1 MFVDSWKKI
10 CKDSCEMIKISFT
23 QSSFKTVST
32 WRIIPFSKWLITKVS
47 FVPWLGLLLYLSKW
61 PFYDFIN
68 GGDPKCL
75 LSGMILHVLPVNYKL
90 RTKNFEICRE
100 SVWEV
105 IFLMHLFKATFYG
118 EFHGSFYY
126 YKPKQCTII
135 REIPQNHHRFILFDP
150 PKKKGS
156 LMTTEFHGEFSS
168 PKNPSSSTIAAPK
181 IWRPTRPSTNKHL
194 NVDDVSGPWK
204 SWDFLFGLGQ
214 SWDYINGKFQ
224 PWINMHIIPIWVFH
238 CHVSFQGC
246 TGFFW
251 RNFTRRN
258 IS

>member
-1 MFVDSWKKI
+1 MKTGGENQTNWGRWNNFPGSLLLRWCFVSGVHKKNTGQILFVDSWKKI
-10 CKDSCEMIKISFT
+10 CKDSCKMIKISFT

-32 WRIIPFSKWLITKVS
+32 WRWLITKVS

-75 LSGMILHVLPVNYKL
+75 LSGMILQVLPVNYKL

-150 PKKKGS
+150 PKKGS
-156 LMTTEFHGEFSS
+156 LMTPEFHGEFSS
-168 PKNPSSSTIAAPK
+168 QKIPAVLQLQHPKFGDQQGHQLISILMSMMCRDHGNLGISFLDWVNLGTI
-181 IWRPTRPSTNKHL
+181 
-194 NVDDVSGPWK
+194 
-204 SWDFLFGLGQ
+204 
-214 SWDYINGKFQ
+214 
-224 PWINMHIIPIWVFH
+224 
-238 CHVSFQGC
+238 
-246 TGFFW
+246 
-251 RNFTRRN
+251 
-258 IS
+258 

>member
-1 MFVDSWKKI
+1 MLAKWDDPPSITGKPQVENKKTL
-10 CKDSCEMIKISFT
+10 KSV
-23 QSSFKTVST
+23 VSLCGKLYFWCT
-32 WRIIPFSKWLITKVS
+32 CSRPRFMENFMGHFIITNPNNA
-47 FVPWLGLLLYLSKW
+47 LLYGKSLKTTIDLS
-61 PFYDFIN
+61 
-68 GGDPKCL
+68 CL
-75 LSGMILHVLPVNYKL
+75 IH
-90 RTKNFEICRE
+90 
-100 SVWEV
+100 
-105 IFLMHLFKATFYG
+105 
-118 EFHGSFYY
+118 
-126 YKPKQCTII
+126 Q
-135 REIPQNHHRFILFDP
+135 
-150 PKKKGS
+150 KKGS
-156 LMTTEFHGEFSS
+156 LMTPEFHGKFSS